1 MWDATASEGLTYNVI
16 DADGHVL
23 EPLICGGV
31 QRTSIDASRSCMWAR
46 GRGPKTRYN
55 SSPARSQIPRGEMSD
70 NMTMAEWAAMLWQ
83 LIFAD
88 DPAEITR
95 LEALLEGT
103 QTEAVDEFIEQS
115 CWSEDVPRFVGGKG
129 TAAERREALRAAYRA
144 QNAKGDR

>member
-55 SSPARSQIPRGEMSD
+55 SSPACSQIPRGEMSD

-88 DPAEITR
+88 DPAEIAR
-95 LEALLEGT
+95 LKLCSKARRPKLSMNSLNNRTGARTFRSLLVARVR
-103 QTEAVDEFIEQS
+103 QPSAARHCAPPTEH
-115 CWSEDVPRFVGGKG
+115 R
-129 TAAERREALRAAYRA
+129 T
-144 QNAKGDR
+144 